1 MDKFPVIVFF
11 YIISCLNNYVIHF
24 QRTELRKYLKKTH
37 KDKVCSEKVSS
48 YRPEKNLL
56 ERGKLNRRLLTTRR
70 DTQMSWKSVLGY
82 AWAGAGGYPEC
93 RWSYGA
99 EIVQTHRHL
108 GQNCQQPEEWRLV
121 VQHNRMERRYK
132 DAEEAGHFLDKLIGP
147 QLPVRHTNKQMICW
161 KSVSGS
167 STNLIL
173 LYFFTG
179 NFPFVAL
186 MDLF

>member
-70 DTQMSWKSVLGY
+70 DTQMSWKSAPWVCLSWCRRLPGMSVKLWSRNCPNSQTPWTKLPA
-82 AWAGAGGYPEC
+82 AWRVKACCAAQQNGAQIQGC
-93 RWSYGA
+93 RRSWALS
-99 EIVQTHRHL
+99 
-108 GQNCQQPEEWRLV
+108 GQADWTTITSV
-121 VQHNRMERRYK
+121 TYK
-132 DAEEAGHFLDKLIGP
+132 
-147 QLPVRHTNKQMICW
+147 
-161 KSVSGS
+161 
-167 STNLIL
+167 
-173 LYFFTG
+173 
-179 NFPFVAL
+179 
-186 MDLF
+186 